1 MNYLEH
7 DGVIIR
13 PFEHRDRKAVEEF
26 FSSLGAETI
35 ALFDRWGYNKKSA
48 LAFIDTP
55 TNNKA
60 YFLAELNGE
69 MLGCVFFFD
78 WDKKV
83 PGIGLV
89 IADKAQGMHLGTRLM
104 RYAIDYAKAI
114 GKGGI
119 FLTTSVCNLRGQMLY
134 EKSGFEF
141 MGQYKNGKEYIYL
154 LRFQE
159 E

>member
-7 DGVIIR
+7 DDVIIR

-35 ALFDRWGYNKKSA
+35 ALFDRRGTNKKNA

-55 TNNKA
+55 TKSRA

-69 MLGCVFFFD
+69 MLGCVFFYEND
-78 WDKKV
+78 TKI
-83 PGIGLV
+83 PCLGIV
-89 IADKAQGMHLGTRLM
+89 VSDKAQGLHLGTRLM
-104 RYAIDYAKAI
+104 QYAIAYAKKA

-119 FLTTSVCNLRGQMLY
+119 YLTTLFCNLRGQILY
-134 EKSGFEF
+134 ENCGFEY
-141 MGQYKNGKEYIYL
+141 MGQYKTSKEYLYL
-154 LRFQE
+154 LRFKE